1 MSLPLKTLSEIFI
14 NLKLFKMNQ
23 FNFFLGCDTS
33 KAKLNLA
40 LANAHGQ
47 IIWEGVVPNKP
58 EHIATKLSTLL
69 KTHHISEDKI
79 LLCVENTGTYNAW
92 LLAAAIQMDIFTW
105 VAHPLKVKK
114 AMTQLRA
121 KNDVLDARQIAQF
134 AWRYRDQ
141 AQRYRPKKEHVQ
153 QIEKL
158 LRLRHQL
165 VQMRTMCK
173 NKLAACENFDGHP
186 FAVQTWQEAIDNFND
201 QIKQVEKQIRQIIK
215 LHKELKTRVQ
225 LLTSIPGV
233 GLFTA
238 CAFIVFTND
247 FEDFTDPRKF
257 ACHAGVVPFGAS
269 SGTIEKRPTTSSQA
283 QKFIKAYL
291 SNAAMAA
298 IRSHSRLR
306 AYYQR
311 KIDEGKPQAVVLNNL
326 RNKIVHIAFAII
338 RTGKAYDDNYS
349 CELKAA

>member
-1 MSLPLKTLSEIFI
+1 MK
-14 NLKLFKMNQ
+14 Q
-23 FNFFLGCDTS
+23 FDFFLGCDTS

-47 IIWEGVVPNKP
+47 IIWEDVVANKP
-58 EHIATKLSTLL
+58 EHIADKLAKML
-69 KTHHISEDKI
+69 KTHNISVDKV

-92 LLAAAIQMDIFTW
+92 LLAVAIQMDLYTW

-141 AQRYRPKKEHVQ
+141 AQRYQTKKEHVKRL
-153 QIEKL
+153 EDL

-173 NKLAACENFDGHP
+173 NKLAACKDFDGHST
-186 FAVQTWQEAIDNFND
+186 AVETWQQSIDNFND
-201 QIKQVEKQIRQIIK
+201 QIKEVENQIRQIIK
-215 LHKELKTRVQ
+215 QHEELKTRVQ
-225 LLTSIPGV
+225 LLRSIPGV

-269 SGTIEKRPTTSSQA
+269 SGTIEKRPTTSFQA

-298 IRSHSRLR
+298 IRTNSRLR

-338 RTGKAYDDNYS
+338 RTGEAYDDNYS
-349 CELKAA
+349 RELKAA